1 MVEGRGELF
10 EELVGIMERLR
21 GPHGCPWDREQ
32 TRESI
37 RPYLIEEAYEVLE
50 ALDEGDLGKY
60 REELGDL
67 LLQVVFHA
75 QLAAEQ
81 GEFTID
87 DVLKAISGKLIKRHP
102 HVFGGAKME
111 TAEEVLAHWEA
122 EKSAERRAQGGSALD
137 GVPKELPALLR
148 AHRLQEKTSRI
159 GFDWKEAKGVF
170 EKVEEELREL
180 KAAAEK
186 GEAGQVEA
194 ELGDF
199 LFALVNLSRFL
210 RVNPEEALRKSIDR
224 FIARFRY
231 IEQEMAGRGK
241 DLEEASLEELDELW
255 EEAKKTLDPLA

>member
-1 MVEGRGELF
+1 MEGRGELF
-10 EELVGIMERLR
+10 EGLVKIMERLR
-21 GPHGCPWDREQ
+21 GPQGCPWDREQ

-75 QLAAEQ
+75 QIAAEQ

-87 DVLKAISGKLIKRHP
+87 DVLRAISEKLIRRHP
-102 HVFGGAKME
+102 HVFGGATMT
-111 TAEEVLAHWEA
+111 TAEEVLTHWEA
-122 EKSAERRAQGGSALD
+122 KKSAERRAQGGSALD

-148 AHRLQEKTSRI
+148 AHRLQEKAKRV
-159 GFDWKEAKGVF
+159 GFDWKEAREVF
-170 EKVEEELREL
+170 GKVEEELREL
-180 KAAAEK
+180 KTAAEK
-186 GEAGQVEA
+186 GEAGPVEA
-194 ELGDF
+194 ELGDL
-199 LFALVNLSRFL
+199 LFALVNLSRFF

-231 IEQEMAGRGK
+231 IEQEMARQGK
-241 DLEEASLEELDELW
+241 DLKEADLQEMDKLW
-255 EEAKKTLDPLA
+255 EEAKKTLGPLP

>member
-1 MVEGRGELF
+1 MGKGHGELF
-10 EELVGIMERLR
+10 EGLVRIMERLR
-21 GPHGCPWDREQ
+21 GPDGCPWDREQ

-50 ALDEGDLGKY
+50 ALDEGDLRKY

-75 QLAAEQ
+75 QIAAEQ

-87 DVLKAISGKLIKRHP
+87 GVLKAISEKLIQRHP
-102 HVFGGAKME
+102 HVFGGAKMV

-122 EKSAERRAQGGSALD
+122 KKSEERRAQGGSALD

-148 AHRLQEKTSRI
+148 AHRLQEKASRI
-159 GFDWKEAKGVF
+159 GFDWKEAREVCQ
-170 EKVEEELREL
+170 KVEEELQEL

-194 ELGDF
+194 ELGDL

-224 FIARFRY
+224 FISRFRY
-231 IEQEMAGRGK
+231 IEQEMARRGK
-241 DLEEASLEELDELW
+241 DLKEADLQEMDELW
-255 EEAKKTLDPLA
+255 EEAKKTLGPLP